1 MTDKAKENISIL
13 NTVISQNIEE
23 KFVDA
28 TYFCRHLNRGY
39 ISKWTRRNSKNEV
52 STIYKASSR
61 SRRYL
66 YWNRDGKFIREPFIQ
81 MADGYNPTDRSW
93 YKEAHENK
101 GKVIVTAP
109 YQSAST
115 KNMVVTIA
123 KEVKRW

>member
-28 TYFCRHLNRGY
+28 TYFADILTEDTYLNGQEEIVRTKLAQY
-39 ISKWTRRNSKNEV
+39 I
-52 STIYKASSR
+52 KASSR

-115 KNMVVTIA
+115 KI
-123 KEVKRW
+123 W